1 MAIYVW
7 RMAPINCMWEGYRM
21 AFALVEVG
29 PHSTARNQRNFPQLT
44 AGMCIWVMVVG
55 SFVYVLRTSVSRP

>member
-1 MAIYVW
+1 
-7 RMAPINCMWEGYRM
+7 M